1 MKPVRDFGELRRRGT
16 RQLYKIRGI
25 AAQSVMSPYSREKD
39 RNLSWVTI
47 ESLNLWSE
55 FCRAY
60 FLSGL
65 WSARLESGVQVVC
78 GNNIGY
84 NFEQAIGSILLSFN
98 RRVPQAGKLTRRD
111 EPTWHEPKTL
121 ITGCT
126 NMGASNL
133 SQVQAAL
140 SIGSSVFIHL
150 PTCRNFFAH
159 RNDDTAI
166 KVLTL
171 GQSSYSMFGKI
182 HPFEVLTASAY
193 GRPQSLILDFI
204 DDLWATMEL
213 LCA

>member
-25 AAQSVMSPYSREKD
+25 AAWSVMSPYSREHD
-39 RNLSWVTI
+39 RNLAWVTI

-60 FLSGL
+60 FLSCL
-65 WSARLESGVQVVC
+65 RSAQLESGVQVVC
-78 GNNIGY
+78 KRNTGY
-84 NFEQAIGSILLSFN
+84 SFEQAIGSILHSLN
-98 RRVPQAGKLTRRD
+98 RRVPPAGKLTRRD
-111 EPTWHEPKTL
+111 EPTWHEPQSL

-126 NMGASNL
+126 NMDTSNL

-140 SIGSSVFIHL
+140 SIGSPVFTHL

-159 RNDDTAI
+159 RNDDTAM

-171 GQSSYSMFGKI
+171 GQSSYSMFSTH
-182 HPFEVLTASAY
+182 HPSEVLTRPAY